1 MDEAS
6 LKMPGF
12 FEKFIFEQEA
22 HSYISISSSLA
33 KQLMSLQKLFT
44 ILIFGSSIYTLLI
57 PCRYTEMG
65 DNLGCNS
72 KKKHGEQT
80 VLQDYLP
87 DEDKS
92 VRLTVLQDHL
102 HHYDKGVREEAN
114 LFTF

>member
-1 MDEAS
+1 
-6 LKMPGF
+6 
-12 FEKFIFEQEA
+12 
-22 HSYISISSSLA
+22 
-33 KQLMSLQKLFT
+33 
-44 ILIFGSSIYTLLI
+44 
-57 PCRYTEMG
+57 MG

-80 VLQDYLP
+80 VLQDYLL